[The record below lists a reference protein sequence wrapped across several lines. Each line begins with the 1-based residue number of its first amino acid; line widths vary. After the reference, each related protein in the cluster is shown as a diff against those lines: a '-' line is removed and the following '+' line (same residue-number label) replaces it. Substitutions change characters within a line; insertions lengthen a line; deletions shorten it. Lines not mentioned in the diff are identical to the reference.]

1 MFRRWL
7 IRELFC
13 RVAVP
18 RRHDVHLGL
27 LTALSLVCS
36 RRSAWFA
43 HGAQLGLLCRCFTG
57 AGSASGSVDGSVS
70 GTIVGAFPGFMES
83 ASGSARSAGRA
94 SVGSTKS
101 NGGSVMKQLLFAGR
115 SPVQARSVAS
125 VEGDDSEADRPDSPA
140 PVVGPLVRQG
150 TCLGLALPCLS
161 LLRLVFPCLVFP
173 SAALRRPV
181 FPCLALSCLA
191 VAMRCLLSFVLCC
204 WQRVWR
210 LAVGCL
216 NLFWIDVACGGG
228 LQTRGVKCLR

>member
-1 MFRRWL
+1 MFRQWFAHGAQL
-7 IRELFC
+7 C
-13 RVAVP
+13 
-18 RRHDVHLGL
+18 L

-43 HGAQLGLLCRCFTG
+43 HGARLGLLCHSFTG

-150 TCLGLALPCLS
+150 TCLGLALPFLAFPCLS
-161 LLRLVFPCLVFP
+161 LPCLPFCCPAPACLSLSRLVLPWPC
-173 SAALRRPV
+173 AAFRL
-181 FPCLALSCLA
+181 LSCI
-191 VAMRCLLSFVLCC
+191 VGSVFGGLLSV
-204 WQRVWR
+204 V
-210 LAVGCL
+210 
-216 NLFWIDVACGGG
+216 
-228 LQTRGVKCLR
+228 